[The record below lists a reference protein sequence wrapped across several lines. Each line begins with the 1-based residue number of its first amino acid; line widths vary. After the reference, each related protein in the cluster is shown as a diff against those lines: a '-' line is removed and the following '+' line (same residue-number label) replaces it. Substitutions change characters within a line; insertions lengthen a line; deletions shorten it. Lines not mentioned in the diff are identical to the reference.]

1 MVIDI
6 LFLGPE
12 KDQLRRTAMAWTVLD
27 VGSLILFFLLLL
39 LIMSYLPGRYSR
51 HDSGCWA

>member
-12 KDQLRRTAMAWTVLD
+12 KDQLRRTAMAWMVLD

-39 LIMSYLPGRYSR
+39 LIMSYLPGR
-51 HDSGCWA
+51 